1 MPLGAWSFR
10 GFGTVWELA
19 LWELLIVVNG
29 WMWHGVAQ
37 GFEEAVFLWELACL
51 RWRSVGVHIRYLGN
65 G

>member
-10 GFGTVWELA
+10 AFGTVWELA

-37 GFEEAVFLWELACL
+37 GVCYVGL
-51 RWRSVGVHIRYLGN
+51 SVYISVI
-65 G
+65 